1 MSNGLVADVYLLATS
16 AELHFDDP
24 TTLLL
29 NSLLFSEPA
38 VVGNPLGEEG
48 VLQLSLRSHLFR
60 AGDAGSDFEQPH
72 ETQLPSPE
80 QM

>member
-38 VVGNPLGEEG
+38 VVGNPLGEES
-48 VLQLSLRSHLFR
+48 VLQLAL
-60 AGDAGSDFEQPH
+60 
-72 ETQLPSPE
+72 
-80 QM
+80 